1 MATRNWLR
9 SPLTNPVLKLS
20 ARTAVATVAAV
31 LVARLSGLAESYWA
45 AIATLIVMQSAL
57 GTSLPVAGRE
67 FLGTALGVS
76 MGALLAG
83 YFGRGVGTFGAGIFS
98 LGLVCGALGYVHPYL
113 RNRLDRTAYRYAGI
127 AFIIVMLIPRPEP
140 AWFVAI
146 HRFFEVSIGIVV
158 AVAMSV
164 VWPERESPIIAAVAQ
179 SKSQNQKEAKTGN
192 LVWRQT
198 EFGGRLVNL
207 TARVTNR
214 DG

>member
-1 MATRNWLR
+1 MMATRFRNWLR
-9 SPLTNPVLKLS
+9 SGLTNPMLKLS

-76 MGALLAG
+76 MGAVLAG
-83 YFGRGVGTFGAGIFS
+83 NFGRGVLTFGAGIFL
-98 LGLVCGALGYVHPYL
+98 LGLICGALSYAHPYL

-127 AFIIVMLIPRPEP
+127 ALIIVMLIPRPDP
-140 AWFVAI
+140 AWLIAV
-146 HRFFEVSIGIVV
+146 HRFSEVSIGIVV

-164 VWPERESPIIAAVAQ
+164 VWPERESPMTAALAQ
-179 SKSQNQKEAKTGN
+179 PKSQTQKEGKN
-192 LVWRQT
+192 R
-198 EFGGRLVNL
+198 EPRLEI
-207 TARVTNR
+207 T
-214 DG
+214 

>member
-1 MATRNWLR
+1 MATRFRNWLLSR
-9 SPLTNPVLKLS
+9 LTNTVLKLS
-20 ARTAVATVAAV
+20 ARTALATVAAV
-31 LVARLSGLAESYWA
+31 LVARISGLAESYWA

-83 YFGRGVGTFGAGIFS
+83 YLGSGVLTFGAGIFL
-98 LGLVCGALGYVHPYL
+98 LGLICGALRHVHPYL

-158 AVAMSV
+158 AVGMSV
-164 VWPERESPIIAAVAQ
+164 VWPERKSPIATVALP
-179 SKSQNQKEAKTGN
+179 KSQAYEEGAFSGD
-192 LVWRQT
+192 
-198 EFGGRLVNL
+198 RLIRDI
-207 TARVTNR
+207 ARS
-214 DG
+214 

>member
-1 MATRNWLR
+1 MMATRFRNWLR
-9 SPLTNPVLKLS
+9 SRLTNPVLKLS

-31 LVARLSGLAESYWA
+31 LVAHLSGLAESYWA

-76 MGALLAG
+76 TGAVLAG
-83 YFGRGVGTFGAGIFS
+83 HFGRGVLTFGAGIFL
-98 LGLVCGALGYVHPYL
+98 LGLICGALSYFHPYL

-140 AWFVAI
+140 AWFVAV

-164 VWPERESPIIAAVAQ
+164 VWPERESPMTAALAQ
-179 SKSQNQKEAKTGN
+179 PKSQTQRRARTGS

-198 EFGGRLVNL
+198 KPRSVG
-207 TARVTNR
+207 
-214 DG
+214 

>member
-1 MATRNWLR
+1 
-9 SPLTNPVLKLS
+9 LTNTVLKLS

-83 YFGRGVGTFGAGIFS
+83 YFGRGILTFGAGILL
-98 LGLVCGALGYVHPYL
+98 LGLICGALSYVHPYL

-140 AWFVAI
+140 AWFVAL

-158 AVAMSV
+158 AMAMSV
-164 VWPERESPIIAAVAQ
+164 VWPERESPIATVALP
-179 SKSQNQKEAKTGN
+179 KSQTYEEGALSGD
-192 LVWRQT
+192 
-198 EFGGRLVNL
+198 RLSRDI
-207 TARVTNR
+207 ARS
-214 DG
+214 